1 MTSSRVQHR
10 CQRDDLYGFCEHG
23 EERRE
28 SYVGISHAICR
39 RAGARTNQTGCSVRD
54 VRKAMQRKQ
63 INQALL
69 ARRIRTSR
77 SAVARLLKAEDRSMT
92 LRLLGRIAV
101 ALDARV
107 RMQLA
112 GRRPPPADAASSTRN
127 RRRARSSAARLPQ
140 PIRGPVAAPREP
152 LPRGSRLFACGR
164 CSSGGCTR
172 CSH

>member
-1 MTSSRVQHR
+1 MSASVMRSVAGQELGR
-10 CQRDDLYGFCEHG
+10 IKRD
-23 EERRE
+23 
-28 SYVGISHAICR
+28 V
-39 RAGARTNQTGCSVRD
+39 VRD

-63 INQALL
+63 VNQALL

-112 GRRPPPADAASSTRN
+112 GRRPAAG
-127 RRRARSSAARLPQ
+127 RRRKLDA
-140 PIRGPVAAPREP
+140 
-152 LPRGSRLFACGR
+152 
-164 CSSGGCTR
+164 
-172 CSH
+172 

>member
-1 MTSSRVQHR
+1 MRSVAGQELGRIK
-10 CQRDDLYGFCEHG
+10 RD
-23 EERRE
+23 
-28 SYVGISHAICR
+28 V
-39 RAGARTNQTGCSVRD
+39 VRD

-107 RMQLA
+107 KMQLA
-112 GRRPPPADAASSTRN
+112 GRRPAA
-127 RRRARSSAARLPQ
+127 RRRKLDA
-140 PIRGPVAAPREP
+140 
-152 LPRGSRLFACGR
+152 
-164 CSSGGCTR
+164 
-172 CSH
+172 